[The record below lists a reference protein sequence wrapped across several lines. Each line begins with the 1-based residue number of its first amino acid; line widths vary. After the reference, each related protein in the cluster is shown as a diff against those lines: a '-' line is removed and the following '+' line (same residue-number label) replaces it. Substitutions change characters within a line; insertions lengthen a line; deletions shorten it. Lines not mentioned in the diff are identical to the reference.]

1 MLEHFDA
8 IIIGFG
14 KGGKTLGGYL
24 AKKGEKVALIE
35 RDPAMY
41 GGTCINVGC
50 IPSKTL
56 VKAAEASS
64 KLEPIFSKQA
74 ERYRAAIERKESVV
88 TTLRGRNYQK
98 LASFPNVEVI
108 NGTAAFSG
116 DHEVSVAGRILTAPK
131 IFINTGSSSFVPPL
145 DGIKDNPK
153 VYFSDSLMA
162 LKELPKRL
170 TIIGGGYIGL
180 EFASMY
186 NLFGS
191 KVSVLQVEDSFIPR
205 EDRDLADAI
214 SLEFTKRGIDLIYS
228 VKITHIDQ
236 DGSVSYEAGGKAALL
251 KGDAILVAT
260 GRSPNTKDLH
270 GERTGLTL
278 TPRGAVVVDDHLQSV
293 VPGIFAMGDVIGGL
307 QFTCISLDDFRIVK
321 SSLEDPA
328 SPKALSARHNAPY
341 SVFISPAFS
350 RVGLSESEA
359 KPKASLIPYLN
370 FRLRPSLKL

>member
-1 MLEHFDA
+1 
-8 IIIGFG
+8 
-14 KGGKTLGGYL
+14 
-24 AKKGEKVALIE
+24 
-35 RDPAMY
+35 
-41 GGTCINVGC
+41 
-50 IPSKTL
+50 
-56 VKAAEASS
+56 
-64 KLEPIFSKQA
+64 
-74 ERYRAAIERKESVV
+74 
-88 TTLRGRNYQK
+88 
-98 LASFPNVEVI
+98 
-108 NGTAAFSG
+108 
-116 DHEVSVAGRILTAPK
+116 
-131 IFINTGSSSFVPPL
+131 
-145 DGIKDNPK
+145 
-153 VYFSDSLMA
+153 MA

-214 SLEFTKRGIDLIYS
+214 SLEFSKRGIDLIYS
-228 VKITHIDQ
+228 VKITHLDQ
-236 DGSVSYEAGGKAALL
+236 DGSLSYEAGGKTVLL

-260 GRSPNTKDLH
+260 GRSLNTKDLH
-270 GERTGLTL
+270 GKRTGLTL

-293 VPGIFAMGDVIGGL
+293 VPGIYAMGDVIGGL
-307 QFTCISLDDFRIVK
+307 QFTYISLDDFRIVK